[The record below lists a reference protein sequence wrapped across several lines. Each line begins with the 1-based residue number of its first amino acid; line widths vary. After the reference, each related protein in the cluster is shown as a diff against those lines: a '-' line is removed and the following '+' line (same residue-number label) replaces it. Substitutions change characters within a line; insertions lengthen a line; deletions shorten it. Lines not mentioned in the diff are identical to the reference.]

1 MTLTRR
7 DALVAIAGTT
17 LGATALGYGPGLL
30 AAETDD
36 EPATD
41 ARVAATTA
49 VAAVVYP
56 SAVSVDESF
65 VRRRV
70 FGRPEPLPGHF
81 EGLAAAVD
89 TVDEF
94 CVARFDRPVAA
105 LDPADRHRALVELGV
120 YAVHANREGSVA
132 ERVRYY
138 LVNDLLYAL
147 FTHPTGGELLGNPNP
162 PGWPGGIDV
171 YQRGPAR

>member
-1 MTLTRR
+1 MTLSRR
-7 DALVAIAGTT
+7 DALAALAGTT
-17 LGATALGYGPGLL
+17 LGATALGYGPGAL
-30 AAETDD
+30 AADGAD

-41 ARVAATTA
+41 ARVAAATA

-56 SAVSVDESF
+56 SAVTVDASF

-81 EGLAAAVD
+81 DGLARAID

-105 LDPADRHRALVELGV
+105 LDPADRHRALAQLGV
-120 YAVHANREGSVA
+120 YAVHANPEGSVA

-162 PGWPGGIDV
+162 PGWPGGTDV
-171 YQRGPAR
+171 YQRGPGR